1 MEYIKITNTDQQ
13 LTPNFNMKEFW
24 DCKFSRHNNFEIPKC
39 LVTAQQILRDFYNCG
54 VLITSC
60 SRPDDTFGFHRY
72 LNGTGA
78 IDSIPLIN
86 TIDNINKFKQEC
98 LNYQD
103 GVGSKLI
110 EDLRTVGVQGFGIE
124 SGNCIH
130 LDYRCGE
137 ICPDKDKYGVY
148 IVFSWAKV
156 TGSVVYNRK

>member
-1 MEYIKITNTDQQ
+1 MLEY
-13 LTPNFNMKEFW
+13 PNLASSK
-24 DCKFSRHNNFEIPKC
+24 
-39 LVTAQQILRDFYNCG
+39 QDFYE
-54 VLITSC
+54 LKRLAQTSEFY
-60 SRPDDTFGFHRY
+60 DNDY
-72 LNGTGA
+72 LA
-78 IDSIPLIN
+78 
-86 TIDNINKFKQEC
+86 QV
-98 LNYQD
+98 Y
-103 GVGSKLI
+103 GSKLI